1 MEQNEARLYGVSH
14 LWFPLFLQHRARL
27 TLAVKNNDCLL
38 QCLQCRLV
46 KAEKTKWSLEF
57 QLEVMMMSVQQ
68 RATGACVLTSPLGA
82 SMSFILQTEERR
94 TDELP

>member
-1 MEQNEARLYGVSH
+1 M
-14 LWFPLFLQHRARL
+14 
-27 TLAVKNNDCLL
+27 
-38 QCLQCRLV
+38 

-82 SMSFILQTEERR
+82 STSFILQTEERR